1 MTKIELEIQIE
12 DWKQGLISDIDL
24 KAAVDAYSSASNGAK
39 PDVSGWLEFEKQ
51 KPNEDKLIL
60 VTNGGYVEIC
70 YYKNGDFKKAWAFDE
85 DDKPVFKARV
95 KGHPRWAELYWRY
108 IELPTIH

>member
-1 MTKIELEIQIE
+1 MSNEEI
-12 DWKQGLISDIDL
+12 L
-24 KAAVDAYSSASNGAK
+24 KANKSGQNSNNAI
-39 PDVSGWLEFEKQ
+39 VSGWLAFEKQ
-51 KPNEDKLIL
+51 KPNSDKLIL

-70 YYKNGDFKKAWAFDE
+70 YYENGDFKKAWAFDE